1 MAAKKTMK
9 SVDIPTSIDLELET
23 RHDMIE
29 LLNQHLAD
37 SFDLLSHTKQAHWNV
52 KGPQF
57 MELHKLFDDLAEGV
71 LGHVDTIAERVT
83 ALGGVASG
91 TVRMAAAHSR
101 LPEYLD
107 GAADGPTHVRA
118 LVERYAALAKTSR
131 AAIDTADL
139 AGDMGT
145 SDLFTAFVRDLDKW
159 LWFLEAHVQM

>member
-1 MAAKKTMK
+1 MSAKK
-9 SVDIPTSIDLELET
+9 SVKAFEIPTSIDLEMET

-37 SFDLLSHTKQAHWNV
+37 TFDLLSHTKQAHWNV

-57 MELHKLFDDLAEGV
+57 MDLHKLFDELAAGV
-71 LGHVDTIAERVT
+71 LEHVDTIAERVT

-91 TVRMAAAHSR
+91 TVRMAAANTR

-131 AAIDTADL
+131 AAIDTADE

-145 SDLFTAFVRDLDKW
+145 ADLFTVLVRDLDKW